1 MKLSK
6 SRLHMNG
13 RTAVERGA
21 VTVAA
26 DAKIKAEHLRNLGV
40 DLSGAAF
47 AQDAGLTGGGSGGVP
62 GYVSREALETWLPG
76 TLRAITTVRNIDEIV
91 GITTVGNAF
100 DEAIKLRVIEASGQA
115 ELYGDNADIPLADI
129 RTSTEKRGIVVFE
142 QGFRTGKLEEYRL
155 GQSGYQAAEE
165 KRRAASE
172 SLDIS
177 RNNVGFRGFMSAE
190 TSVYGLLND
199 PNLSAY
205 QSYVDTGAG
214 GTGGGAVWKSATF
227 ANLVTDFGRMVDRI
241 ESQMG
246 GHLQDS
252 TQLCFVIPTGYRNAM
267 QVRETNTGVSFRQW
281 LSENYPS
288 IRIVTT
294 PEFVGANGGADV
306 AYLFAESIA
315 EFDDSDINGA
325 SVIQAVP
332 ERYSVIGSENQIK
345 GYLEDA
351 IMATAGVFVTRPW
364 AFARY
369 TISA

>member
-13 RTAVERGA
+13 RTAVARGA
-21 VTVAA
+21 VTIAS

-40 DLSGAAF
+40 DLSGATF
-47 AQDAGLTGGGSGGVP
+47 AQDAGLTGGGLGGTG

-91 GITTVGNAF
+91 GITTIGNAF
-100 DEAIKLRVIEASGQA
+100 DEAIKLRVVETSGQA

-129 RTSTEKRGIVVFE
+129 RTSIEKRGIVVFE

-177 RNNVGFRGFMSAE
+177 RNNVGFRGFMSDE
-190 TSVYGLLND
+190 TNVYGLLND

-205 QSYVDTGAG
+205 QSYADSGLGG
-214 GTGGGAVWKSATF
+214 GTAWKSATF

-246 GHLQDS
+246 GHLQEN
-252 TQLCFVIPTGYRNAM
+252 TQLCFVIPTGYRNVM
-267 QVRETNTGVSFRQW
+267 QVRETNTGVSFRKW
-281 LSENYPS
+281 LDENYPN

-306 AYLFAESIA
+306 AYLFAESVA

-369 TISA
+369 TISAA

>member
-13 RTAVERGA
+13 RTAVARGA

-47 AQDAGLTGGGSGGVP
+47 AQDAGLTGGGLGGTG

-91 GITTVGNAF
+91 GITTIGNAF
-100 DEAIKLRVIEASGQA
+100 DEAIKLRVVETSGQA

-142 QGFRTGKLEEYRL
+142 QGFRTGRLEEYRL

-172 SLDIS
+172 SLDIA
-177 RNNVGFRGFMSAE
+177 RNNIGFRGFMSAE

-205 QSYVDTGAG
+205 QSYSDSGAG
-214 GTGGGAVWKSATF
+214 GTAWKSATF

-252 TQLCFVIPTGYRNAM
+252 TQLCFVIPTGYRNVL
-267 QVRETNTGVSFRQW
+267 QVREANTGISFRKW
-281 LSENYPS
+281 LNENYPS

-306 AYLFAESIA
+306 AYLFAESVA

-345 GYLEDA
+345 GYIEDA